1 MKILNLLENPKK
13 LLNYLSIL
21 VVFLNFTNAYLMLSG
36 LLSIPFTLLSYIM
49 MSILALN
56 VVVYRSVVLK
66 VILERK
72 IFIFYIIIFCAI
84 PALGVFLSPYTMIRY
99 IGYNVLSAL
108 LLLNVI
114 IFIQQEGFLIFKKL
128 VFFSFITT
136 LAGLL
141 VSYIAPELFRK
152 IANLQASA
160 MNSYG
165 VLDVVKVSSAE
176 HARAFGFYMQ
186 PNVAYTGILF
196 HLYILTT
203 AYFNTNFFGRLF
215 LYISSFGAI
224 LLTGSRG
231 GFVMFF
237 VFIMTIFISEVKN
250 GCRNK
255 FNQKVS
261 LLKYVPSYLVLG
273 ISLSFIV
280 IALMVFGKGSDAD
293 EGFNVVQKITSTFF
307 PAQSGYGVSND
318 ISVLS
323 RFDAQIVYLE
333 RIFGDFFG
341 LIFGNG
347 TGAAKYYRYFG
358 EIPTASHNN
367 FLEMTFAHGIVVS
380 LCMYGFFIFLT
391 ASKKSK
397 QFFYAHGYNISW
409 IITVCMFI
417 QSFTINVL
425 FNYRLLPILVGF
437 WLMSLFFPKPDIP
450 NYN

>member
-1 MKILNLLENPKK
+1 MKILNLLEKPKK

-280 IALMVFGKGSDAD
+280 ITLMVFGKGSDSD

>member
-280 IALMVFGKGSDAD
+280 ITLMVFGKGSDSD

>member
-141 VSYIAPELFRK
+141 VSYITPELFRK

>member
-141 VSYIAPELFRK
+141 VSYITPELFRK

-380 LCMYGFFIFLT
+380 LSMYGFFIFLT

>member
-36 LLSIPFTLLSYIM
+36 LLSIPFTLLSYLM

-66 VILERK
+66 IISERK
-72 IFIFYIIIFCAI
+72 IFIFYIIIFCVI

-99 IGYNVLSAL
+99 IGYNILSAL
-108 LLLNVI
+108 LLLNVV
-114 IFIQQEGFLIFKKL
+114 IFIHQEGFRVFKKL

-196 HLYILTT
+196 HLYILIT
-203 AYFNTNFFGRLF
+203 AYFNTNFLGRLF
-215 LYISSFGAI
+215 LYISAFGAI

-237 VFIMTIFISEVKN
+237 LFVMIIFISEVKN
-250 GCRNK
+250 GCRDK
-255 FNQKVS
+255 FNRKVS
-261 LLKYVPSYLVLG
+261 LLKFVPSYLILG
-273 ISLSFIV
+273 FSLSLIV
-280 IALMVFGKGSDAD
+280 IALMVFGKGSTAD

-307 PAQSGYGVSND
+307 PSQSGYGVSND

>member
-1 MKILNLLENPKK
+1 MKILNLLEKPKK

-141 VSYIAPELFRK
+141 VSYITPELFRK

>member
-1 MKILNLLENPKK
+1 
-13 LLNYLSIL
+13 
-21 VVFLNFTNAYLMLSG
+21 
-36 LLSIPFTLLSYIM
+36 
-49 MSILALN
+49 
-56 VVVYRSVVLK
+56 
-66 VILERK
+66 
-72 IFIFYIIIFCAI
+72 
-84 PALGVFLSPYTMIRY
+84 
-99 IGYNVLSAL
+99 
-108 LLLNVI
+108 
-114 IFIQQEGFLIFKKL
+114 
-128 VFFSFITT
+128 
-136 LAGLL
+136 
-141 VSYIAPELFRK
+141 
-152 IANLQASA
+152 
-160 MNSYG
+160 
-165 VLDVVKVSSAE
+165 
-176 HARAFGFYMQ
+176 
-186 PNVAYTGILF
+186 
-196 HLYILTT
+196 
-203 AYFNTNFFGRLF
+203 
-215 LYISSFGAI
+215 
-224 LLTGSRG
+224 
-231 GFVMFF
+231 
-237 VFIMTIFISEVKN
+237 
-250 GCRNK
+250 
-255 FNQKVS
+255 
-261 LLKYVPSYLVLG
+261 
-273 ISLSFIV
+273 
-280 IALMVFGKGSDAD
+280 MVFGKGSDSD